1 MDFFMNNKK
10 TQLSVQSREIKENTV
25 RSISEKLN
33 ISSANGEHI
42 YLVYQYFIPKTKE
55 RLEEMQYCMKK
66 NLQNNAFKKIFLL
79 NERKYTR
86 EELGLKQY
94 TQNIIDE
101 RIEQVIVGNRLKFN
115 NIYEFVDKK
124 KLLGFVVVINSDIF
138 FDDTIRILNKTDTHL
153 HKSLISLLRYEY
165 RKYMIDIGD
174 ARLFGPRGDSQD
186 TWIFHSD
193 YNIKKPHRKAFNFY
207 FGQPGCDN
215 KLLYLYKTLGY
226 KIYNDPLTIKSYHLH
241 ADVGRNYELNMLHV
255 PYMITMPYNP
265 QGYGN
270 GLKNIFA
277 GDIRFNMEHD
287 NINLNTYMK
296 TILANKGDNF
306 IIPRI
311 AGIENNVAYLGYQYM
326 KNNKSLEA
334 SKMQYLKGAVKTMK
348 NNAGI
353 NLTSLESIVNYAK
366 LYLKA
371 FDNCHCYTDWEPHG
385 NVYRGIKGS
394 HDFISKVYAQNK
406 RPIWARTL
414 DVFEYIHAN
423 PWTECLSG
431 KRILIISSF
440 VKTMESNMEH
450 RNKIYDKDLF
460 PGCSFVYLKPP
471 QTNGQNASRD
481 FSIELSEFCDEIT
494 AVKDTFDIALVS
506 CGGYGNLVCNHIY
519 DEGKSA
525 VYVGGVL
532 QMYFG
537 ILGTRWK
544 RERPDILNLYM
555 NDTWHVPTSE
565 ERPKG
570 FEKIEGSCYW

>member
-66 NLQNNAFKKIFLL
+66 NLQNSAFKKIFLL

-226 KIYNDPLTIKSYHLH
+226 KIYNDPL
-241 ADVGRNYELNMLHV
+241 
-255 PYMITMPYNP
+255 P
-265 QGYGN
+265 
-270 GLKNIFA
+270 
-277 GDIRFNMEHD
+277 
-287 NINLNTYMK
+287 
-296 TILANKGDNF
+296 
-306 IIPRI
+306 
-311 AGIENNVAYLGYQYM
+311 
-326 KNNKSLEA
+326 
-334 SKMQYLKGAVKTMK
+334 
-348 NNAGI
+348 
-353 NLTSLESIVNYAK
+353 
-366 LYLKA
+366 
-371 FDNCHCYTDWEPHG
+371 
-385 NVYRGIKGS
+385 
-394 HDFISKVYAQNK
+394 
-406 RPIWARTL
+406 
-414 DVFEYIHAN
+414 
-423 PWTECLSG
+423 
-431 KRILIISSF
+431 
-440 VKTMESNMEH
+440 
-450 RNKIYDKDLF
+450 
-460 PGCSFVYLKPP
+460 
-471 QTNGQNASRD
+471 
-481 FSIELSEFCDEIT
+481 
-494 AVKDTFDIALVS
+494 
-506 CGGYGNLVCNHIY
+506 
-519 DEGKSA
+519 
-525 VYVGGVL
+525 
-532 QMYFG
+532 
-537 ILGTRWK
+537 
-544 RERPDILNLYM
+544 
-555 NDTWHVPTSE
+555 
-565 ERPKG
+565 
-570 FEKIEGSCYW
+570 